1 MLMRSVQVFTSS
13 IHFIFAFYN
22 LFTFFFFFFKLM
34 FHLII
39 SSSIIY
45 EAL

>member
-22 LFTFFFFFFKLM
+22 LFTFFFFFKLVY
-34 FHLII
+34 HLII